1 MAPGVIMLKLKVVA
15 AVIAAGAVVGVV
27 WASAQQREGA
37 LTAMDYVEIQ
47 QLYASLARGLDSGEA
62 NGYAFA
68 RTFVA
73 DGVQGSLVGQKALAE
88 FAQNWHEN
96 RNGANVRHSTS
107 NLIVTRTP
115 EGATASAY
123 LLMLNVE
130 QRPPTIFGTAS
141 EEDALVKTSDG
152 WRFKHRTIHSDTAAP
167 R

>member
-1 MAPGVIMLKLKVVA
+1 MARVKLVA
-15 AVIAAGAVVGVV
+15 AGIAAVAVLGVV
-27 WASAQQREGA
+27 WASAQQRDGA
-37 LTAMDYVEIQ
+37 LTALDYAEIQ

-62 NGYAFA
+62 NGDAFA
-68 RTFVA
+68 RNFVA

-88 FAQNWHEN
+88 FAQNWHEK

-107 NLIVTRTP
+107 NLIITRTP

-130 QRPPTIFGTAS
+130 QRPPTIFATAS

-152 WRFKHRTIHSDTAAP
+152 WRFKRRTIRSDSSAP